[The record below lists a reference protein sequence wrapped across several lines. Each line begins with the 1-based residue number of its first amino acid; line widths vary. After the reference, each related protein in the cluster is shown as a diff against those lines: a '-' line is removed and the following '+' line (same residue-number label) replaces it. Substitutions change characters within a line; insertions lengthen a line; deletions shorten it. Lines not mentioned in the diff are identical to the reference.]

1 MSNIEKLKDLN
12 DLNRGIYKL
21 WIWGDKD
28 SFYRGNDYLQK
39 INYSIQD
46 LNREIQNLSQ
56 PTMKEVI
63 YIIALVD
70 WIYEAAD
77 AILKLLKR
85 ELGKNFEYSEESSL
99 SQAKKY
105 LRAIRSFVVAHPLN
119 TNRHKEYGFDGDF
132 ICVDVRH
139 KTSLLMK
146 TDAMA
151 KNWYYLSI
159 DGMQENG
166 IDIASDFVLYAYSE
180 QIDGNQFYK
189 IIGANFSDLYYAA
202 RLQIENLY
210 ELDRRL
216 SKLKKKEWVKR

>member
-1 MSNIEKLKDLN
+1 MSNIEKLKNLN
-12 DLNRGIYKL
+12 DLNRGIYKR

-63 YIIALVD
+63 YIIVLVD

-77 AILKLLKR
+77 AILKILQKK
-85 ELGKNFEYSEESSL
+85 LGKNFEYPEESSL

-146 TDAMA
+146 ADVMA
-151 KNWYYLSI
+151 KDWYHLSI

-180 QIDGNQFYK
+180 LIDGNQFYK

>member
-1 MSNIEKLKDLN
+1 MSNIEKLKNLN
-12 DLNRGIYKL
+12 DLNRGIYKR

-63 YIIALVD
+63 YIIVLVD

-77 AILKLLKR
+77 AILKILQKK
-85 ELGKNFEYSEESSL
+85 LGKNFEHPEESSL

-146 TDAMA
+146 VDAMA
-151 KNWYYLSI
+151 KDWYHLNI

-202 RLQIENLY
+202 RLQIESLY
-210 ELDRRL
+210 KLDRRL

>member
-1 MSNIEKLKDLN
+1 M
-12 DLNRGIYKL
+12 
-21 WIWGDKD
+21 
-28 SFYRGNDYLQK
+28 
-39 INYSIQD
+39 
-46 LNREIQNLSQ
+46 
-56 PTMKEVI
+56 
-63 YIIALVD
+63 
-70 WIYEAAD
+70 
-77 AILKLLKR
+77 
-85 ELGKNFEYSEESSL
+85 
-99 SQAKKY
+99 
-105 LRAIRSFVVAHPLN
+105 RAIRSFVVAHPLN

-146 TDAMA
+146 ADAMA
-151 KNWYYLSI
+151 KDWYHLSI

>member
-12 DLNRGIYKL
+12 DLNRGIYKC

-63 YIIALVD
+63 YIIVLVD

-77 AILKLLKR
+77 AILKLLRKK
-85 ELGKNFEYSEESSL
+85 LGKNFEYPEECSL

-146 TDAMA
+146 ADAMA
-151 KNWYYLSI
+151 KDWYHLNI

-166 IDIASDFVLYAYSE
+166 IDIASDFVLYACSE